1 MNKWDSKRIA
11 FIAILIAMSISFVII
26 GTRFVAI
33 TSFPSFKLS
42 LAGLPIKIIGFIF
55 GPIIGFITGFTTDI
69 ISFIFMPAF
78 YFPLYSVALGV
89 SGMLPGLSAIFFN
102 YFYKKSSKRNVIKRN
117 NMKLTLIFHE
127 MKISLLNNNQKK
139 LQNLEKKYHQLMT
152 KNDRIK
158 E

>member
-42 LAGLPIKIIGFIF
+42 LAGLPIKIIGFI
-55 GPIIGFITGFTTDI
+55 TGFTTDI

-102 YFYKKSSKRNVIKRN
+102 YFYKKLSKTNAIKRN

-127 MKISLLNNNQKK
+127 IKISLLNNNQKK
-139 LQNLEKKYHQLMT
+139 LQNLEKKYHQLMI
-152 KNDRIK
+152 KNDKIK
-158 E
+158 EWKNEKTL